1 MTFDFDNKIFIN
13 NEKEYE
19 IVYLEDIDISSMAV
33 IKERKHKESDTLNP
47 YRIIYYDNLDN
58 IYYKIWEKD
67 YTNYRS
73 FTKGML
79 NNVYDNDL
87 ISPLKSLIFDKEQI
101 CRGYIT
107 FEGEHSDKELS
118 ELSEL
123 YNICKK
129 SISNSKWVS
138 CDLVANNIIKYN
150 NKYSLIDYDD
160 IYPLEDIVVK
170 NKTLF
175 YKTNANLYLIKPNY
189 YNEYLFDTYFLN

>member
-67 YTNYRS
+67 YTNNRS

-87 ISPLKSLIFDKEQI
+87 ISPLKSLIFDREHI

-118 ELSEL
+118 ELPEL
-123 YNICKK
+123 YDICKK
-129 SISNSKWVS
+129 GILDTNWAS
-138 CDLVANNIIKYN
+138 CDIVSQNIIKYN
-150 NKYSLIDYDD
+150 NKYCLIDYEG
-160 IYPLEDIVVK
+160 IYSLENFVEKDK
-170 NKTLF
+170 KLF
-175 YKTNANLYLIKPNY
+175 YNLNDDLYLIKPSY
-189 YNEYLFDTYFLN
+189 YNEYLFNTYFMD